1 MKYVIAWW
9 QYFEDETIEEE
20 DTGMTGWAEDHYEE
34 FDTRE
39 EAEQALPR
47 FLAFDEGAH
56 IFEREE

>member
-9 QYFEDETIEEE
+9 QYFEDETVVEE

-47 FLAFDEGAH
+47 FLALDEDTH